1 MELNG
6 VELDPILTSRIE
18 QWMVEITEIRAMYDE
33 VEASDERIGHFNP
46 SSYYAA
52 DERSS
57 FANEDAR
64 EILEWLLAE
73 IGLWPEEEGAP
84 NDQADPALGG

>member
-1 MELNG
+1 MELTG
-6 VELDPILTSRIE
+6 TVHLSLLDPILVRRIE
-18 QWMVEITEIRAMYDE
+18 NWIGEIGEVRATHAAIEEGDLPVSAYYD
-33 VEASDERIGHFNP
+33 
-46 SSYYAA
+46 A

-57 FANEDAR
+57 IVNEEGR

-84 NDQADPALGG
+84 NDQADPAPGG

>member
-6 VELDPILTSRIE
+6 VELDPHRAGRIE
-18 QWMVEITEIRAMYDE
+18 RWIGEIGEIRAMYAAIVDFRLP
-33 VEASDERIGHFNP
+33 VKA
-46 SSYYAA
+46 YYDA

-57 FANEDAR
+57 YANEDAR

-84 NDQADPALGG
+84 NDQADPAPGG